1 MKGGDEE
8 KSEMRG
14 KLVSCFK
21 ANVCLSE
28 EGISQA
34 KN

>member
-8 KSEMRG
+8 KSEMKG

-28 EGISQA
+28 GITQA